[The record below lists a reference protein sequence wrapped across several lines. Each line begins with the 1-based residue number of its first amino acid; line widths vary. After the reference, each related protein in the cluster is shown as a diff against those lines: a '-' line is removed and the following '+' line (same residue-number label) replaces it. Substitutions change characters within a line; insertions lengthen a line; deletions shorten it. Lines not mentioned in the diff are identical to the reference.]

1 MSNIDKLRVDTLEFR
16 LSLLK
21 SAQRDTRDPKT
32 SLSADR
38 QVQGDKSRWNVTKK
52 PQLCHAELCF
62 SISHIKHCDC
72 AQCDTGT
79 ILTSLLMLLTAY
91 LIL

>member
-38 QVQGDKSRWNVTKK
+38 QVQGDKSR
-52 PQLCHAELCF
+52 
-62 SISHIKHCDC
+62 
-72 AQCDTGT
+72 
-79 ILTSLLMLLTAY
+79 
-91 LIL
+91 